1 MEAEASGA
9 RSDPVAF
16 RFRVASENSQTSSD
30 LSNARLVCAR
40 QPRYRGVRNAA
51 APGEGIMSN
60 QRQLFD
66 RRELLRSSAALL
78 GSSLLVSDAVERYPK
93 DVNTN
98 SRPSDLKITDL
109 RVAIVVK
116 PGPSPCPLIRID
128 TNQGVSGLGEVR
140 DGASPTYALFLKS
153 RLLGENP
160 LQIDKLFRKIK
171 QFGGH
176 ARQGGGVCAVE
187 MALWDIAG
195 KVYNVPVYAMLGGK
209 FRDKIRLYAD
219 TEESRDPKIYAQR
232 MKERKEGMSLT
243 WLKMDLGI
251 EMVADTPG
259 TVTNPTD
266 INQWEAHQLPHPLLG
281 MEVTDK
287 GIAMLEQYV
296 AAVRDAVGI
305 EIPLSMDHL
314 GHLGVKSI
322 IRLGKAYEKYNLS
335 WMEDVVPWNFTELLK
350 QISNESPTPILTGED
365 IYLKEPFR
373 VLCEN
378 YAVSKIH
385 PDLATSGGI
394 LETHKI
400 GDMAE
405 DYGVPMAMHF
415 AGTPVCCMANV
426 HCAAATQNFLALEH
440 HSLDVPWWSSLVQEG
455 VNKSI
460 VQRGFIDVPDRP
472 GLGVTLNED
481 VVRQHLAPGTGYFEP
496 TPQWDNERSWDR
508 LWS

>member
-1 MEAEASGA
+1 M
-9 RSDPVAF
+9 
-16 RFRVASENSQTSSD
+16 
-30 LSNARLVCAR
+30 
-40 QPRYRGVRNAA
+40 

-66 RRELLRSSAALL
+66 RRELFKSSAAML
-78 GSSLLVSDAVERYPK
+78 GGSLLVSEAVKGYPK
-93 DVNTN
+93 GVNTN

-109 RVAIVVK
+109 RVATVVK

-140 DGASPTYALFLKS
+140 DGASATYALFLKS

-187 MALWDIAG
+187 MALWDITG

-219 TEESRDPKIYAQR
+219 TEESKDPRIYAER
-232 MKERKEGMSLT
+232 MKERKEGMGLT

-266 INQWEAHQLPHPLLG
+266 INQWEAHQLPHPLLA

-296 AAVRDAVGI
+296 AAIRDAVGM

-335 WMEDVVPWNFTELLK
+335 WMEDVIPWNYTELLK
-350 QISNESPTPILTGED
+350 QISEESPTPILTGED

-378 YAVSKIH
+378 HAVGKIH

-405 DYGVPMAMHF
+405 EYGVPMAMHF
-415 AGTPVCCMANV
+415 AGTPICCMANV

-455 VNKSI
+455 VSKSI
-460 VQRGFIDVPDRP
+460 VHRGFIDVPDRP
-472 GLGVTLNED
+472 GLGITLNED
-481 VVRQHLAPGTGYFEP
+481 VVHQHLVPGTGYFEP